1 MPLTVVIDDDRS
13 VQHLVGQA
21 LKPLKVDVQTASTA
35 DEGLELIRKHAPDVV
50 LLDILLPETS
60 GLELYRRVFD
70 LDPKL
75 PIIFITSL
83 SSGETAIEAI
93 KLGAYDYI
101 HKPLDVEQLREKVN
115 QAIEIRRLMHEP
127 VVLPDAG
134 TERSEGELLVG
145 NSQKMMEVYKAI
157 GRVAPQD
164 VTVLIRGESGTGKE
178 LVARAIYQHSRRTN
192 GPFLAINCAAIPEG
206 LLESELFGHE
216 KGAFSGAVTTR
227 IGKFEQCDGGTIFLD
242 EIGDM
247 SPVLQSKVLR
257 LLQERQFER
266 VGGNKTIK
274 VDVRII
280 AATHRDLEKMPEE
293 KFRSDLYYRL
303 NGFVINLPPVRDR
316 GDDLLILIDH
326 FLKRFNR
333 ELSKQVQGLSPE
345 ALNLMMRYDWPG
357 NVRELQS
364 VLRQALLQST
374 GPVLIADFLPTDV
387 RTGRRGEP
395 AESASEA
402 SSDLDRFIR
411 DRLQAGSKDL
421 HAEAIEF
428 LEALLIR
435 RVLTSTGG
443 NQSRA
448 AEILG
453 IARGSLR
460 NKIRSLGISID
471 RVVGDAEDE
480 NDDPK
485 A

>member
-1 MPLTVVIDDDRS
+1 MPLILVIDDDRS
-13 VQHLVGQA
+13 VQHLVTQA
-21 LKPLKVDVQTASTA
+21 LKPLKAEVLTASSA
-35 DEGLELIRKHAPDVV
+35 DEGLERIREQSPEVV

-60 GLELYRRVFD
+60 GLELYRRVYD

-75 PIIFITSL
+75 PIIFITSV

-101 HKPLDVEQLREKVN
+101 HKPLDVEQLREKVQ
-115 QAIEIRRLMHEP
+115 QAVEIRRLMHEP

-134 TERSEGELLVG
+134 TEPSEGDLLVG
-145 NSQKMMEVYKAI
+145 NSPEMMEVYKGI

-178 LVARAIYQHSRRTN
+178 LVARAIYQHSRRAN

-227 IGKFEQCDGGTIFLD
+227 IGKFEQADGGTIFLD

-247 SPVLQSKVLR
+247 SPMLQSKVLR
-257 LLQERQFER
+257 LLQEKQFER

-280 AATHRDLEKMPEE
+280 AATHRDLENMPEE

-303 NGFVINLPPVRDR
+303 NGFVITLPPVRDR

-333 ELSKQVQGLSPE
+333 ELAKQVQGLSPE
-345 ALNLMMRYDWPG
+345 ALNLMMRYGWPG

-364 VLRQALLQST
+364 VLRQAMLQST
-374 GPVLIADFLPTDV
+374 GPVLIADFLPGDV
-387 RTGRRGEP
+387 RSGRRRSGGGSP
-395 AESASEA
+395 EA
-402 SSDLDRFIR
+402 AADLGRFIR
-411 DRLQAGSKDL
+411 ERLEANSKDL
-421 HAEAIEF
+421 YSESIEF
-428 LEALLIR
+428 LEAALIR
-435 RVLTSTGG
+435 RVLTATGG

-448 AEILG
+448 SEILG

-471 RVVGDAEDE
+471 RVVSDSEDE
-480 NDDPK
+480 AD
-485 A
+485 

>member
-1 MPLTVVIDDDRS
+1 MPVTVVIDDDRS
-13 VQHLVGQA
+13 VQHLVTQA
-21 LKPLKVDVQTASTA
+21 LKPLEMEVLTAATA
-35 DEGLELIRKHAPDVV
+35 DDGIELIRTKEPDVV
-50 LLDILLPETS
+50 LLDIMLPETS
-60 GLELYRRVFD
+60 GLDLYRRVHD

-75 PIIFITSL
+75 PVIFITSL
-83 SSGETAIEAI
+83 SSGETAIEAM

-101 HKPLDVEQLREKVN
+101 HKPLDVAKLREKVN
-115 QAIEIRRLMHEP
+115 QAVEIRRLMHEP
-127 VVLPDAG
+127 VVLPDSG
-134 TERSEGELLVG
+134 TERSQGDLLVG
-145 NSQKMMEVYKAI
+145 NSPQMMEVYKAI

-164 VTVLIRGESGTGKE
+164 VTVLVRGESGTGKE
-178 LVARAIYQHSRRTN
+178 LVARAIYQHSRRGS

-216 KGAFSGAVTTR
+216 KGAFSGALNTR

-247 SPVLQSKVLR
+247 SPMLQSKVLR

-280 AATHRDLEKMPEE
+280 AATHRDLEGMPED

-303 NGFVINLPPVRDR
+303 NGFVLALPPVRER

-333 ELSKQVQGLSPE
+333 ELGKQVQGLSPS
-345 ALNLMMRYDWPG
+345 ALNLMMRYGWPG
-357 NVRELQS
+357 NIRELQS

-374 GPVLIADFLPTDV
+374 GPVLIAEFLPQDLRSV
-387 RTGRRGEP
+387 GGRGEP
-395 AESASEA
+395 ATPPGGG
-402 SSDLDRFIR
+402 SDGELDRYIR
-411 DRLQAGSKDL
+411 ERLDADTGNL
-421 HAEAIEF
+421 YAEAIEY
-428 LEALLIR
+428 LERLLIR
-435 RVLTSTGG
+435 RVLNATGG

-448 AEILG
+448 SEILG

-471 RVVGDAEDE
+471 RIVSDPDEGAEAD
-480 NDDPK
+480 
-485 A
+485 

>member
-1 MPLTVVIDDDRS
+1 
-13 VQHLVGQA
+13 
-21 LKPLKVDVQTASTA
+21 
-35 DEGLELIRKHAPDVV
+35 VV

-101 HKPLDVEQLREKVN
+101 HKPLDVEQLREKVQ
-115 QAIEIRRLMHEP
+115 QAVEIRRLMHEP

-134 TERSEGELLVG
+134 TEPSNGDLLVG
-145 NSQKMMEVYKAI
+145 NSPEMMEVYKGI

-178 LVARAIYQHSRRTN
+178 LVARAIYQHSRRAN

-227 IGKFEQCDGGTIFLD
+227 IGKFEQSDGGTIFLD

-247 SPVLQSKVLR
+247 SPMLQSKVLR

-274 VDVRII
+274 VNVRII
-280 AATHRDLEKMPEE
+280 AATHRDLEGMPEE

-303 NGFVINLPPVRDR
+303 NGFVITLPPVRDR

-333 ELSKQVQGLSPE
+333 ELGKAVQGLSPE
-345 ALNLMMRYDWPG
+345 ALNLMMRYGWPG

-364 VLRQALLQST
+364 VLRQAMLQST
-374 GPVLIADFLPTDV
+374 GPVLIADFLPPDV
-387 RTGRRGEP
+387 RTGRRRDGGGP
-395 AESASEA
+395 SESSA
-402 SSDLDRFIR
+402 DLGRFIR
-411 DRLQAGSKDL
+411 DRLENDSKDL
-421 HAEAIEF
+421 YAESIEF
-428 LEALLIR
+428 LEAALIR
-435 RVLTSTGG
+435 RVLTATGG

-448 AEILG
+448 SEILG

-471 RVVGDAEDE
+471 RVVSEAEDE
-480 NDDPK
+480 AD
-485 A
+485 

>member
-1 MPLTVVIDDDRS
+1 MPLTLVIDDDRS
-13 VQHLVGQA
+13 VQHLVTQA
-21 LKPLKVDVQTASTA
+21 LKPLKVDVLSAATAE
-35 DEGLELIRKHAPDVV
+35 EGLDQIRERSPDVV
-50 LLDILLPETS
+50 LLDIMLPETS

-75 PIIFITSL
+75 PVIFITSV
-83 SSGETAIEAI
+83 SSGQTAIEAI

-115 QAIEIRRLMHEP
+115 QAVEIRRLMHDP
-127 VVLPDAG
+127 VVLPHAG
-134 TERSEGELLVG
+134 TEPTEGDLLVG
-145 NSQKMMEVYKAI
+145 NSPQMMEVYKAI

-178 LVARAIYQHSRRTN
+178 LVARAIYQHSRRAH

-247 SPVLQSKVLR
+247 TPVLQSKVLR
-257 LLQERQFER
+257 LLQEKQFER

-303 NGFVINLPPVRDR
+303 NGFVITLPPVRDR
-316 GDDLLILIDH
+316 GDDLLVLIDH
-326 FLKRFNR
+326 FLRRFNR
-333 ELSKQVQGLSPE
+333 ELGKQVQGLSGD
-345 ALNLMMRYDWPG
+345 ALKRMMRYGWPG

-364 VLRQALLQST
+364 VLRQAMLQST
-374 GPVLIADFLPTDV
+374 GPVLITDFLPADV
-387 RTGRRGEP
+387 RSGRGRDAVSPGEG
-395 AESASEA
+395 SVGT
-402 SSDLDRFIR
+402 DLDHFIR
-411 DRLQAGSKDL
+411 DRLAADSKDL
-421 HAEAIEF
+421 YAEAIEF
-428 LEALLIR
+428 LEGVLLR
-435 RVLTSTGG
+435 RVLSATGG

-460 NKIRSLGISID
+460 NKIRALGITID
-471 RVVGDAEDE
+471 RVVSGDS
-480 NDDPK
+480 DDDTD
-485 A
+485 